1 MTRTRGPIRQ
11 DAIPRT
17 GGGTLESR
25 LRPCRPIL
33 VVEDERD
40 IAIFLQAYFRATGQ
54 AVVHVDPTSPAQ
66 VVESVR
72 EHHPAC
78 VLLDL
83 NLRGFH
89 GREVHSE
96 IRKDPDNEAV
106 PVVVVTAAHSP
117 KTRQEAQAAGAAAF
131 VTKPFSVKDLCQLV
145 TDLVNGAKAG
155 EEAGR
160 GEAQDAL
167 QAKLPDTD

>member
-40 IAIFLQAYFRATGQ
+40 IAIFVRAYFRATGQ
-54 AVVHVDPTSPAQ
+54 EVVHVDPTSPAQ

-89 GREVHSE
+89 GREVHRE

-106 PVVVVTAAHSP
+106 PVVVVTADHSP
-117 KTRQEAQAAGAAAF
+117 KTRQEAQAAGAAACPEHAG
-131 VTKPFSVKDLCQLV
+131 TSDELYMAADAALAGA
-145 TDLVNGAKAG
+145 TDGDSRVAVAI
-155 EEAGR
+155 
-160 GEAQDAL
+160 
-167 QAKLPDTD
+167 